1 MQTSAAELRYNLKDV
16 MQAVERNESV
26 TVLYHGKPKAE
37 IRPIAHPSQSNVREH
52 PFFAMAVD
60 EPSIGEQAVGEQAV
74 GEETVEAVMD
84 QLRGSR
90 Y

>member
-16 MQAVERNESV
+16 MLAVERNEPV

-37 IRPIAHPSQSNVREH
+37 IRPIAHPSQSNVRQH
-52 PFFAMAVD
+52 PFFAMAD
-60 EPSIGEQAVGEQAV
+60 DQMS
-74 GEETVEAVMD
+74 VEAEMD

>member
-16 MQAVERNESV
+16 MLAVERNEPV
-26 TVLYHGKPKAE
+26 TVLYHGKPRAE
-37 IRPIAHPSQSNVREH
+37 IRPIAHPSESNVRQH
-52 PFFAMAVD
+52 PFFAMIDDQRSV
-60 EPSIGEQAVGEQAV
+60 
-74 GEETVEAVMD
+74 EEEIE

>member
-16 MQAVERNESV
+16 MLAVERNESV

-37 IRPIAHPSQSNVREH
+37 IRAIARPSLTNVRQH
-52 PFFAMAVD
+52 PFFAMSDHQLPV
-60 EPSIGEQAVGEQAV
+60 
-74 GEETVEAVMD
+74 EEEVD
-84 QLRGSR
+84 QLRGLR

>member
-16 MQAVERNESV
+16 MLAVERNEPV
-26 TVLYHGKPKAE
+26 TVLYHGKPRAE
-37 IRPIAHPSQSNVREH
+37 IRPIAHPSKTSVQQH
-52 PFFAMAVD
+52 PFFAMSDDD
-60 EPSIGEQAVGEQAV
+60 EP
-74 GEETVEAVMD
+74 VEAVME

>member
-16 MQAVERNESV
+16 MLAVERNEPV
-26 TVLYHGKPKAE
+26 TVLYHGKPRAE
-37 IRPIAHPSQSNVREH
+37 IRPIARQSQSNVRQH
-52 PFFAMAVD
+52 LFFGMAND
-60 EPSIGEQAVGEQAV
+60 QMS
-74 GEETVEAVMD
+74 VEAEMD